1 MHPLILLLFWCP
13 QTENQ
18 KKKIQKKRDIAEMKK
33 RGAKFLFDAFDD
45 AFALPRAQS

>member
-1 MHPLILLLFWCP
+1 MHPLILSLFWCP

-18 KKKIQKKRDIAEMKK
+18 KKKIQKKEISPTMKK

-45 AFALPRAQS
+45 AFPLPRAQS